1 MEDILFLI
9 LSFLSFLPSNHSSTY
24 SFLYLTHP
32 PVYPSTN
39 PPTHLSLYPFN
50 FIYVFIH
57 LPDPSTHLL
66 IQLPIYPCS
75 DPSSTPDLTTK
86 GNEESVAFWQVIYR
100 IVREKIKLLRLC
112 MCLSWESLKRIF
124 LMRRGGRNKVKGS
137 GHWRV
142 QLNRFDKS
150 GCGWDAPQI

>member
-32 PVYPSTN
+32 PIYPSTN
-39 PPTHLSLYPFN
+39 PPTHLSIYPFN
-50 FIYVFIH
+50 FIYVLIH

-86 GNEESVAFWQVIYR
+86 GNEESVAFWQAIYR
-100 IVREKIKLLRLC
+100 NSEGENKASQITHVSFLRIFEKD
-112 MCLSWESLKRIF
+112 F

-150 GCGWDAPQI
+150 GCGWGAPQI